1 MLSLITQSLQQIQRH
16 EHTFIFSARISFL
29 KNSQEFFLQ
38 LSLFVLGPFRFH
50 FHFSKEK
57 WKNCIF
63 SSRKPF
69 YFFTPKSGEKKW
81 KNLVCYSTSSCIFDK
96 HVRVWERKS
105 TLHFVT
111 PVLWLFLWTKNL
123 IKIPFFEID
132 WKISLLDLKS
142 LSFQFH
148 FFFKKWNQ
156 NVFTVH
162 FSKKKRKPKHFTF
175 FFSDK
180 SESIFFSLF
189 TSRSNSCP

>member
-1 MLSLITQSLQQIQRH
+1 MNILLLFRQESR
-16 EHTFIFSARISFL
+16 FSRIL
-29 KNSQEFFLQ
+29 RNFFYN
-38 LSLFVLGPFRFH
+38 FH
-50 FHFSKEK
+50 FL
-57 WKNCIF
+57 
-63 SSRKPF
+63 SSDRF
-69 YFFTPKSGEKKW
+69 DFTFTSPKKSE
-81 KNLVCYSTSSCIFDK
+81 NLICHSTSSCIFDK

-156 NVFTVH
+156 NVFNVH

>member
-1 MLSLITQSLQQIQRH
+1 MSILLFFRRESR
-16 EHTFIFSARISFL
+16 FSRIL
-29 KNSQEFFLQ
+29 RNFFYN
-38 LSLFVLGPFRFH
+38 FH
-50 FHFSKEK
+50 FL
-57 WKNCIF
+57 
-63 SSRKPF
+63 SSDRF
-69 YFFTPKSGEKKW
+69 DFTFTSPKKSE
-81 KNLVCYSTSSCIFDK
+81 NLICHSTSSCIFDK

-156 NVFTVH
+156 NVFNVH
-162 FSKKKRKPKHFTF
+162 FSKKKRKPKHF